1 MTKGFALLAAALV
14 LALSL
19 CGCGNTEN
27 SSQLNSSTQT
37 EQTDA
42 STTPETSATE
52 QTKPESAAQTDA
64 TTPLSVGETTPIPD
78 VRSQIVQTAQALVG
92 IDFATGGASPETG
105 FDNSGLIYYVLR
117 ENGYINCPRATAE
130 QKQMGTVI
138 GIDELQPGDLVFFI
152 DKSTQ
157 DVDDIGFGGIYIGDG
172 KLIYSPYPGEKVKY
186 ADLSNTYWRD
196 SFDRA
201 VKVF

>member
-78 VRSQIVQTAQALVG
+78 VRSQIVQTA
-92 IDFATGGASPETG
+92 GAGRDRFCDGRSFSRDG
-105 FDNSGLIYYVLR
+105 F
-117 ENGYINCPRATAE
+117 
-130 QKQMGTVI
+130 
-138 GIDELQPGDLVFFI
+138 
-152 DKSTQ
+152 
-157 DVDDIGFGGIYIGDG
+157 
-172 KLIYSPYPGEKVKY
+172 
-186 ADLSNTYWRD
+186 
-196 SFDRA
+196 
-201 VKVF
+201 